1 MGPVTEMDTEFA
13 TGGGFSHEAV
23 LYRQPAQY
31 RSAVLG
37 FVRDGLARSEPVLV
51 ALPAAAA
58 EAIRGDLGEH
68 PDLVFA
74 DMGQLGRNPGRI
86 IPAVWDF
93 ADRHGGRPVRFVSE
107 PVWPGRS
114 AAEIRATVAHEA
126 MINLAFAG
134 VPVAVMCPYDV
145 GRLAPNVAA
154 SAARTHPVLHMAD
167 GTRDSPDYAAGRI
180 PRFPLSRPPARA
192 QRFDYTADLRS
203 VRASVS
209 RYAQDAGLTADRLPD
224 LVIAVGEVIA
234 NTLRHTSGGGTVCIW
249 HTRSEVICQISDT
262 GHITDPLVGLRR
274 PLGPGGLGLWVVNQ
288 VCDLVELRT
297 GERGTTIRMH
307 MSLPAAP
314 AARSAAPRSA
324 ARRPAARRP
333 QIRAED
339 PAEVTAEDLV
349 VTAEDLAEDRSADS
363 AADSRTR

>member
-1 MGPVTEMDTEFA
+1 MDTEFA

-23 LYRQPAQY
+23 LYRQPALY

-51 ALPAAAA
+51 ALPPADAQG
-58 EAIRGDLGEH
+58 IRGDLDEH
-68 PDLVFA
+68 PDLEFA

-93 ADRHGGRPVRFVSE
+93 ADRHDGRRVRFVGE

-126 MINLAFAG
+126 RVNLAFAG
-134 VPVAVMCPYDV
+134 APVAVMCPYDAS
-145 GRLAPNVAA
+145 RLAPEVTANAA
-154 SAARTHPVLHMAD
+154 QMHPVLHTAD

-180 PRFPLSRPPARA
+180 PRWPMSRPPGRA
-192 QRFDYTADLRS
+192 QRLDYTSDLRS
-203 VRASVS
+203 VRAAVS
-209 RYAQDAGLTADRLPD
+209 RYAQDAGLPAGRLPD

-234 NTLRHTSGGGTVCIW
+234 NTVRHTSGGGTVFLW

-262 GHITDPLVGLRR
+262 GRITDPLVGLRR

-288 VCDLVELRT
+288 VCDLVELKT
-297 GERGTTIRMH
+297 GKRGTTIRMH
-307 MSLPAAP
+307 MGLAP
-314 AARSAAPRSA
+314 AS
-324 ARRPAARRP
+324 RPAVRP
-333 QIRAED
+333 PQLEADVPAED

-349 VTAEDLAEDRSADS
+349 VTAEDLAAGP
-363 AADSRTR
+363 AADSSADFRR